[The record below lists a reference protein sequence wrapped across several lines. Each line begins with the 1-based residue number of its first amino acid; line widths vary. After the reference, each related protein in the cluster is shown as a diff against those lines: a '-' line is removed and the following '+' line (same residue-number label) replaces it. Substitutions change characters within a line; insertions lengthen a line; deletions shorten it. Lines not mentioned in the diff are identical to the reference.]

1 MRTIN
6 FSFIPEFVMDVGHIG
21 SEDWELI
28 QIGELQ
34 EEVDENGVS
43 NVEEFF
49 KKRLDRWREVEV
61 NIAVTGDSGTGKS
74 SFINSI
80 RE

>member
-1 MRTIN
+1 
-6 FSFIPEFVMDVGHIG
+6 MDVGHIG